1 MILFK
6 NADVYAPKHLGF
18 KDVLVE
24 GSKLAAIED
33 TIDGYNNLDNV
44 QTIDVQGKIMV
55 PGYIDLHEHIT
66 GGGGEQGP
74 ASRTPEAN
82 IGSLLDCGVTTV
94 VGLLGTDGISRSL
107 ENLLAKARALN
118 EEGITCYILT
128 GSYGYP
134 SVTLTGSI
142 ERDITLIDLIIGVK
156 LAVSDHRSS
165 NPQGQ
170 ELIKVATAARRGGL
184 LASCCG
190 LVTMHMGNGKGRLE
204 PIFYAL
210 EHSDLLARNLL
221 PTHMNRR
228 GKELLDDGIRFTKM
242 GGHMDFT
249 AGGTLKENK
258 EDVAQK
264 IQYSLEQGA
273 PLDSITVSSDGY
285 GSQPRFDSKGNCI
298 GLTYSTPCGLHQLV
312 QALVEEKILKLEDAL
327 TLVSSNAAQVL
338 NMSSEKGNL
347 IVGADADLL
356 IYNDKLEIESVFAKG
371 KTAIWENK
379 HIIKGRF
386 EI

>member
-6 NADVYAPKHLGF
+6 NADVYAPKHLGC

-24 GSKLAAIED
+24 GSKIVAIEEA
-33 TIDGYNNLDNV
+33 INGYDNLTNV
-44 QTIDVQGKIMV
+44 QIIDVNGKKMG

-74 ASRTPEAN
+74 VSRTPEAT
-82 IGSLLDCGVTTV
+82 IGTLLDCGVTTV
-94 VGLLGTDGISRSL
+94 LGLLGTDGISRSL

-118 EEGITCYILT
+118 EEGITCYALT

-134 SVTLTGSI
+134 SVNITGSI

-165 NPQGQ
+165 NPQG
-170 ELIKVATAARRGGL
+170 EEIIKVATAARRAGL
-184 LASCCG
+184 LAPCCG
-190 LVTMHMGNGKGRLE
+190 LVTMHMGSGKGRLE

-210 EHSDLLARNLL
+210 EHSDILAKNLL
-221 PTHMNRR
+221 PTHMNTR

-242 GGHMDFT
+242 GGHIDFT
-249 AGGTLKENK
+249 ASGTIEGNNEEAMKVK
-258 EDVAQK
+258 
-264 IQYSLEQGA
+264 YCLEQGA
-273 PLDSITVSSDGY
+273 PLSGITVSSDGY
-285 GSQPRFDSKGNCI
+285 GSQPRFNVKGECI

-312 QALVEEKILKLEDAL
+312 ESLVKEKVLKFEEAL
-327 TLVSSNAAQVL
+327 TLVTSNAAQVL
-338 NMSSEKGNL
+338 DMSNMKGNL
-347 IVGADADLL
+347 VIGADADLL
-356 IYNDKLEIESVFAKG
+356 IYNADLKIESVFAKG
-371 KTAIWENK
+371 KAAIWKNE

-386 EI
+386 EV